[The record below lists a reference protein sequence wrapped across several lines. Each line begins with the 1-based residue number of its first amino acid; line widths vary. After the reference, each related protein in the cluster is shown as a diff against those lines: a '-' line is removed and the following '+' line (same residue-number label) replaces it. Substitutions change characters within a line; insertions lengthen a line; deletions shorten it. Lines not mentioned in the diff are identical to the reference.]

1 MLFSKKSLI
10 YFLTIILLFSLVA
23 NVYVFSKRNKVNDNL
38 NGKLNAYETELS
50 DIKKKNDDLNKR
62 LSLTKT
68 PEENEGNQENQ
79 SAEQSGNGD
88 EQTEYDLVYEI
99 ENTVNRFVEY
109 TFNTEADNYVDR
121 KKLAKNYM
129 TDNLFDIIFT
139 ADGVDESAQKI
150 KLETGRVDIFINNNS
165 DEVIVFYTLDK
176 ELLQSG
182 YKETVENYI
191 KLEVVQEDNHLK
203 VSNIEPLIM
212 TEGGLWFWRKK
223 EKI

>member
-1 MLFSKKSLI
+1 MLFTKKSLI

-23 NVYVFSKRNKVNDNL
+23 NVYVFSKRNKVNENL

-68 PEENEGNQENQ
+68 PEEKEGNQD
-79 SAEQSGNGD
+79 AEQSENGD
-88 EQTEYDLVYEI
+88 EQMEYDLVYEI

-109 TFNTEADNYVDR
+109 TFNTDADNYVDR

-212 TEGGLWFWRKK
+212 TEGGL
-223 EKI
+223 

>member
-1 MLFSKKSLI
+1 MLFTKKSLI

-23 NVYVFSKRNKVNDNL
+23 NVYVFSKRNKVNENL

-68 PEENEGNQENQ
+68 PEEKEGNQD
-79 SAEQSGNGD
+79 AEQSENGD
-88 EQTEYDLVYEI
+88 EQMEYDLVYEI

-109 TFNTEADNYVDR
+109 TFNTDADNYVDR